1 MSKSQE
7 DILMEFITYNQPIL
21 DEIQAENNELSKAVS
36 KVVAELFEKFVG
48 VSVQPKEGKIE
59 KPMNYY
65 NVGDMVATLSGEYEG
80 AGEVKKV
87 TWSET
92 EQTYIYTLKVK
103 GIRKLFNELEE
114 NVYEVEP
121 QELEE
126 TEYSNL
132 TDKELKEKIEE
143 AKEMLE
149 MLDPEY
155 EGDIGEIEKLKEEID
170 AYEMEIEN
178 RK

>member
-7 DILMEFITYNQPIL
+7 DILMEFINYNQPIL

-48 VSVQPKEGKIE
+48 VSVQAKEGKVE
-59 KPMNYY
+59 KPMNNY

-92 EQTYIYTLKVK
+92 EQSYVYTIKVK
-103 GIRKLFNELEE
+103 GIRKQFYELEA

-132 TDKELKEKIEE
+132 SVEQLEKLLEENKGLIEI
-143 AKEMLE
+143 LD
-149 MLDPEY
+149 DPEDPDQV
-155 EGDIGEIEKLKEEID
+155 EAESNIEQ
-170 AYEMEIEN
+170 IEFELER

>member
-7 DILMEFITYNQPIL
+7 DILMEFINYNQPIL

-48 VSVQPKEGKIE
+48 VSVQPKEGKVE
-59 KPMNYY
+59 KPMNNY

-92 EQTYIYTLKVK
+92 EQTYIYTIKVK

-132 TDKELKEKIEE
+132 SVEQL
-143 AKEMLE
+143 
-149 MLDPEY
+149 
-155 EGDIGEIEKLKEEID
+155 EKLLEENKGLI
-170 AYEMEIEN
+170 EILDDPDDPDQVEAESN
-178 RK
+178 IEQIEFELERRK